1 MTSRRLRRALGQTL
15 TRRTISDMLDEAR
28 TQLGHRPTPN
38 EAHAA
43 AQAGEALLID
53 IRAGDVR
60 DRDGTVPGAIH
71 HQRTVLEWRAD
82 PDCEWRD
89 ERIADLDAPLLLFCS
104 QGYASSLA
112 AQTLREM
119 GFTRVTDMDGGF
131 DAWKDHGLPVQ
142 YPRDGCAGTGGRP

>member
-1 MTSRRLRRALGQTL
+1 MA
-15 TRRTISDMLDEAR
+15 RRTIADLLAEAR
-28 TQLGHRPTPN
+28 AGLGHRPTPS

-43 AQAGEALLID
+43 AQAGEAVLVD
-53 IRAGDVR
+53 IRAGDVLA
-60 DRDGTVPGAIH
+60 RDGTIAGAVH

-89 ERIADLDAPLLLFCS
+89 DRIADLDAPLILFCS

-112 AQTLREM
+112 AQSLREL

-131 DAWKDHGLPVQ
+131 DAWKEQGLP
-142 YPRDGCAGTGGRP
+142 TGSGH

>member
-1 MTSRRLRRALGQTL
+1 MP
-15 TRRTISDMLDEAR
+15 RRTISDLLGEAR
-28 TQLGHRPTPN
+28 AQLGHRPTPR

-43 AQAGEALLID
+43 AQAGEALLVD

-60 DRDGTVPGAIH
+60 DRDGIIRGAIH

-89 ERIADLDAPLLLFCS
+89 ERIADLHAPLLLFCS

-131 DAWKDHGLPVQ
+131 DAWKDEGLPIE
-142 YPRDGCAGTGGRP
+142 YPRDGYAGTGGRP

>member
-1 MTSRRLRRALGQTL
+1 MA
-15 TRRTISDMLDEAR
+15 RRTISDLLAEAR
-28 TQLGHRPTPN
+28 AALGHRPTPA

-43 AQAGEALLID
+43 VQAGEAVLVD
-53 IRAGDVR
+53 VRAGDVLT
-60 DRDGTVPGAIH
+60 RDGTIPGAIH

-89 ERIADLDAPLLLFCS
+89 DRIADLDAPLILFCS

-112 AQTLREM
+112 AKTLREL

-131 DAWKDHGLPVQ
+131 DAWKDQGLPTQ
-142 YPRDGCAGTGGRP
+142 GGL

>member
-1 MTSRRLRRALGQTL
+1 MS
-15 TRRTISDMLDEAR
+15 RRTISDLVAEAR
-28 TQLGHRPTPN
+28 AELGHRPTPS

-43 AQAGEALLID
+43 AQAGEAILVD
-53 IRAGDVR
+53 VRAGDVLA
-60 DRDGTVPGAIH
+60 RDGTIPGAIH

-89 ERIADLDAPLLLFCS
+89 DRIADLGAPLILFCS

-119 GFTRVTDMDGGF
+119 GFTHVTDMDGGF
-131 DAWKDHGLPVQ
+131 DAWKDQGLPVE
-142 YPRDGCAGTGGRP
+142 